1 MLRRHTHHID
11 LATVRAAGRTN
22 IGETMS
28 LKIRRLLLS
37 AGAIALITAG
47 VIGWQP
53 GSGGYQQ
60 AQAATDYQQLQKF
73 SRVME
78 MVRQAYVEEVG
89 DEKLIDGA
97 LTGLLASLDP
107 HSTYMDKEMFK
118 QMNVETSG
126 EFGGLGIEISAAE
139 GGIRIVSPIED
150 TPAYRAGI
158 KAGDLIIKINEQ
170 LARDMSLA
178 EAVKT
183 MRGKPG
189 SDITLTIFREGEGAP
204 LIIKIVRA
212 VIKVN
217 PVKGDLLAPGYAY
230 LRITQFQERTGE
242 LLDKQIR
249 ELKKRSGGSLSGAVL
264 DLRNN
269 PGGLLNQAVEVSDA
283 FLNSG
288 NIVSTKSRAGKNM
301 TFDAQKGDKLD
312 GLPLIVLINH
322 GSASA
327 SEIVAGALQDHHRGV
342 LLGTRSFGK
351 GSVQSVVPLSDG
363 TAIKVTTALY
373 YTPSGRSIQA
383 TGIEPDIKV
392 EQVVVKAADKSD
404 KKNPLPSVFEADL
417 KGHLANGNHN
427 KKSKKANE
435 PAPTGDASDKMKER
449 LPLDTQL
456 QRALDLL
463 RGLHALKG

>member
-1 MLRRHTHHID
+1 
-11 LATVRAAGRTN
+11 
-22 IGETMS
+22 MS
-28 LKIRRLLLS
+28 LIFRRILLS
-37 AGAIALITAG
+37 AGAFVLITAG
-47 VIGWQP
+47 VMAWQP
-53 GSGGYQQ
+53 GTGVEQ
-60 AQAATDYQQLQKF
+60 ADAATDYQQLQKF

-97 LTGLLASLDP
+97 LSGMLSSLDP
-107 HSTYMDKEMFK
+107 HSTYLDKEMFK
-118 QMNVETSG
+118 QMNVDTSG
-126 EFGGLGIEISAAE
+126 EFGGLGVEISAAE

-158 KAGDLIIKINEQ
+158 KAGDLIIKIDDE

-178 EAVKT
+178 EAVKR
-183 MRGKPG
+183 MRGKPDT
-189 SDITLTIFREGEGAP
+189 SITLTIFRQGEDAP
-204 LIIKIVRA
+204 KEVKIVRA
-212 VIKVN
+212 IIKVKS
-217 PVKGDLLAPGYAY
+217 VKGDMLAPGYAY
-230 LRITQFQERTGE
+230 LRITQFQERTGD
-242 LLDKQIR
+242 LLEQQIKA
-249 ELKKRSGGSLSGAVL
+249 LKKRAGGTLSGAVL

-269 PGGLLNQAVEVSDA
+269 PGGLLNQAVEVSDI
-283 FLNSG
+283 FLEKG
-288 NIVSTKSRAGKNM
+288 NIVSTKSRAGKSM
-301 TFDAQKGDKLD
+301 SFDAEPGDELG

-327 SEIVAGALQDHHRGV
+327 SEIVAGALQDHHRAV

-383 TGIEPDIKV
+383 TGIDPDIAV
-392 EQVVVKAADKSD
+392 EQQLSKPAEEEKL
-404 KKNPLPSVFEADL
+404 KLPSLSESNL
-417 KGHLANGNHN
+417 KGHLANGNHD
-427 KKSKKANE
+427 KKA
-435 PAPTGDASDKMKER
+435 ARKTTVSGDDASDAMKER

-463 RGLHALKG
+463 RGLHALKS

>member
-1 MLRRHTHHID
+1 
-11 LATVRAAGRTN
+11 
-22 IGETMS
+22 MS
-28 LKIRRLLLS
+28 LMFRRLLLS
-37 AGAIALITAG
+37 AGVVALIG
-47 VIGWQP
+47 VGVMAWQP
-53 GSGGYQQ
+53 GGVVKQ
-60 AQAATDYQQLQKF
+60 ANAATTDYEQLQKF

-78 MVRQAYVEEVG
+78 MVRQAYVEDVG

-97 LTGLLASLDP
+97 LSGMLSSLDP

-118 QMNVETSG
+118 QMNVDTTG

-158 KAGDLIIKINEQ
+158 KAGDLIIKIDDE

-178 EAVKT
+178 DAVKK
-183 MRGKPG
+183 MRGKPNT
-189 SDITLTIFREGEGAP
+189 SITLTIFRKGEDAP
-204 LIIKIVRA
+204 REMKIVRA
-212 VIKVN
+212 IIKVN
-217 PVKGDLLAPGYAY
+217 SVKGDLLAPGYAY
-230 LRITQFQERTGE
+230 LRITQFQERTDS
-242 LLDKQIR
+242 LLEKQISD
-249 ELKKRSGGSLSGAVL
+249 LKKRAGGQLSGAVL
-264 DLRNN
+264 DLRSN
-269 PGGLLNQAVEVSDA
+269 PGGLLNQAVAVSDT
-283 FLNSG
+283 FLEKG

-301 TFDAQKGDKLD
+301 SFDAQAGDSLG

-327 SEIVAGALQDHHRGV
+327 SEIVAGALQDHHRAV

-363 TAIKVTTALY
+363 TAIKITTALY

-392 EQVVVKAADKSD
+392 EQQTSKPAEQDKD
-404 KKNPLPSVFEADL
+404 RLPSLFESNL
-417 KGHLANGNHN
+417 KGHLANGNHD
-427 KKSKKANE
+427 KKA
-435 PAPTGDASDKMKER
+435 AKKKTIAGDDASDAMKER
-449 LPLDTQL
+449 LQIDTQL